1 MPVRPGEVPIL
12 SAPAGWELPDFAT
25 PTSVNETWC
34 VFLFLMLCFVA
45 LRLKSSCRSGQ
56 GRALGQSRSDQNQGG
71 ASTQT
76 YSPLSVG
83 HLFSNFGNFKYLGMD
98 HDGVQPHHLTELQA
112 RKQTPDSPSTR
123 PVTCHDM
130 MQPGPMLTQPVASA
144 SSQLHFPQPNGAAPW
159 EIRSDLS
166 AQVNTISTGATEGI
180 PGWGFH
186 EERFLP
192 QGMPQSDGASAF
204 ASALSSLR
212 QHDILRPDDVP
223 EPFKD
228 SGPSHAVQ
236 VAEEIFDKFDEVRT
250 GIFWF
255 LRAKSWRCFAGK

>member
-1 MPVRPGEVPIL
+1 MESLHRQGRGASQLQGLFYKKLIRSNYSRIRTSQASPNRHSWRPRSAMPVRPGEVPIL
-12 SAPAGWELPDFAT
+12 SPPAGLELPDFAT

-45 LRLKSSCRSGQ
+45 LRLKSSCSGQ

-71 ASTQT
+71 ASTHT

-98 HDGVQPHHLTELQA
+98 HDGLQPHHLTEWQA

-130 MQPGPMLTQPVASA
+130 MQPGPMLPQPVASA

-166 AQVNTISTGATEGI
+166 AQVNTE
-180 PGWGFH
+180 W
-186 EERFLP
+186 RL
-192 QGMPQSDGASAF
+192 SDLVDG
-204 ASALSSLR
+204 
-212 QHDILRPDDVP
+212 V
-223 EPFKD
+223 
-228 SGPSHAVQ
+228 
-236 VAEEIFDKFDEVRT
+236 
-250 GIFWF
+250 
-255 LRAKSWRCFAGK
+255 